1 VPRIIDTIETIDTI
15 EMIKMIEKSLNRK
28 IAKSLNNNWHA

>member
-1 VPRIIDTIETIDTI
+1 VPLIIDTIEMIEMI